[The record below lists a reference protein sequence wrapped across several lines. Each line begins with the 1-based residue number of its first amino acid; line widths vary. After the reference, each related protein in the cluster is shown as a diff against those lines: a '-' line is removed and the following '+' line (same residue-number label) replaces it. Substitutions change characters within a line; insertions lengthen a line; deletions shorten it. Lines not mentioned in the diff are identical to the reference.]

1 MSLKHARTCKLEL
14 QSISFHVSGK
24 TLSLRVAIS
33 TILMG
38 DHVHGWV
45 CHFGLKC
52 SSWTTM
58 NCGTSGRSPCTAL
71 GNLLYKSVREGNLL
85 ASRHFGS
92 KRQWARYS
100 VDFYFVM
107 DHLII

>member
-1 MSLKHARTCKLEL
+1 MNHLNDWL
-14 QSISFHVSGK
+14 
-24 TLSLRVAIS
+24 LRLAIA

-38 DHVHGWV
+38 DCRDGWV

-58 NCGTSGRSPCTAL
+58 NCGTSGRTACTAI
-71 GNLLYKSVREGNLL
+71 GNIFYKSVREGNLL

-92 KRQWARYS
+92 NS
-100 VDFYFVM
+100 NEIDM
-107 DHLII
+107 